1 MLINNVVVSFI
12 KAFHVR
18 KEMILARPPGCIPT
32 VKVFKKLKLKSRL
45 CNHLFKYF
53 KMAKATARVA
63 EQEDVMKDEITF
75 KSAARQ
81 LQIVKQQHSPYCD
94 EAFDLAIDVL
104 QFFDINQDVLEEV
117 ISEII
122 RNRPKNHRVF

>member
-1 MLINNVVVSFI
+1 
-12 KAFHVR
+12 
-18 KEMILARPPGCIPT
+18 
-32 VKVFKKLKLKSRL
+32 
-45 CNHLFKYF
+45 
-53 KMAKATARVA
+53 MATSHGPVA
-63 EQEDVMKDEITF
+63 EHGGRMKKEITF

-81 LQIVKQQHSPYCD
+81 LQIVRQQHSPYCD
-94 EAFDLAIDVL
+94 EAFDLAIAVL